1 MTQNGKDTPGIVL
14 PPPLVF
20 LAALAGGFLL
30 DRAVPVNLEP
40 AAAPV
45 RVAGL
50 VLVVLGGRRQL
61 TQRPLCSRVVKA
73 RKAVYEE
80 IREVAGEHAAVAWR
94 DNRASMPCQRVRDD
108 GVFRRPPAVDSLA
121 ANPCSFGN
129 RADGESAD
137 ASCAQEVKG
146 DVEDRVSG
154 GLVAVTARV
163 RPTRTRPGLISGAV
177 SSRPMCGAPCRSSC
191 AHIRDPS
198 I

>member
-1 MTQNGKDTPGIVL
+1 MILENHEYGTIVGSSDAPYLNGLFAKYG
-14 PPPLVF
+14 
-20 LAALAGGFLL
+20 LATAM
-30 DRAVPVNLEP
+30 D
-40 AAAPV
+40 
-45 RVAGL
+45 
-50 VLVVLGGRRQL
+50 
-61 TQRPLCSRVVKA
+61 
-73 RKAVYEE
+73 
-80 IREVAGEHAAVAWR
+80 AVAHPSEP
-94 DNRASMPCQRVRDD
+94 NYIALVSGGTQGVRDD